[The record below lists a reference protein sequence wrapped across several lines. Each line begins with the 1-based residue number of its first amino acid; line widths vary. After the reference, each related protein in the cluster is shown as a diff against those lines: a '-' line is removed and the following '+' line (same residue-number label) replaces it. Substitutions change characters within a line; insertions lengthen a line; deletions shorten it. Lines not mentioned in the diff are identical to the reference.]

1 MDQWKVNAGERGVTR
16 VFELQLEGP
25 VAAEWTRNPGA
36 IAQAMGVGAI
46 DKNFAEVFPVS
57 TLGELG
63 LRGYLAEGYGL
74 DPDDLEKD
82 AAALDALNGYVL
94 VVMSRAFGENDA
106 PLAIQPPLRPAAIFR
121 EPQAVPDFQPLR
133 SEAAEGRIPPASAA
147 PSAQTSRRAPAG
159 IIILMAI
166 LVGAM
171 IVAVLGL
178 GGG

>member
-1 MDQWKVNAGERGVTR
+1 MDQWKVKAGEQGVVR
-16 VFELQLEGP
+16 VFELHLEGT
-25 VAAEWTRNPGA
+25 VAAEWAKDPGA

-46 DKNFAEVFPVS
+46 DRNFAEVFSVS

-74 DPDDLEKD
+74 DRDDLEKD
-82 AAALDALNGYVL
+82 ATVLDALNDNVL
-94 VVMSRAFGENDA
+94 FVMSRAFGGKDA
-106 PLAIQPPLRPAAIFR
+106 VLEIQPPLRPVAIFR
-121 EPQAVPDFQPLR
+121 EPKTVPDFQPLR
-133 SEAAEGRIPPASAA
+133 SEAADGRIPQPSAA

-171 IVAVLGL
+171 IVAVFGL